1 MDLHEEIHKEIKAIL
16 REVKSFKIDIM
27 IAKHHNKLAIKVTH
41 PDFNKYVAFPKWE
54 ETQRL
59 LNKQIAEEERLWYRW
74 NREPLYFKDG
84 AAQVWLKGPGHKEI
98 RKFEELR
105 KRKLEELG
113 F

>member
-1 MDLHEEIHKEIKAIL
+1 MDLREEIRKEIKAIL
-16 REVKSFKIDIM
+16 REVKSFKIDVM
-27 IAKHHNKLAIKVTH
+27 IAKRHNKLAMKVTDPNYH
-41 PDFNKYVAFPKWE
+41 KYVFPKWE
-54 ETQRL
+54 ETERL
-59 LNKQIAEEERLWYRW
+59 LKKQIAEEERLWYRW